1 VTSVELTDDLAE
13 PRVGQGISEEDQPTE
28 ECKDRWAE
36 TNQSADRDQR
46 GLTLLRRFGNEA
58 AECERIARDRAGD
71 RL

>member
-1 VTSVELTDDLAE
+1 MTGVELTDDLAE
-13 PRVGQGISEEDQPTE
+13 PRVGQGIGEEDQSTE

-36 TNQSADRDQR
+36 TSQPADRDQS

-58 AECERIARDRAGD
+58 AERERIARDRAGD